1 MFNIKDYPLTPI
13 TELTDKIYEEL
24 VIGADFKDLSRLG
37 MVGPVT
43 YIDGGEK
50 VPGIFYKFD
59 ENTGKWLMFTTEQL
73 MIRFNAGMD
82 PKPAE
87 GPKVVLVGTAEELA
101 SVLTEGGVIDLTGD
115 IDLSAPISVA
125 EGKEVVINLN
135 SHKLLAATEVED
147 GDSSSDIYAVYVKT
161 GKITIEGQ
169 GVVEAKDADYSMAVW
184 ATGDSEVVI
193 KGGTFIN
200 GGDSCDL
207 IYASGNAKVEIY
219 GGEFKAAGPA
229 SGTEPGTKNPYSAL
243 NIKDKDRST
252 ASILV
257 YGGTFYGFNPADNV
271 SEGDNTNFLA
281 PGRKVV
287 EREENGI
294 KVYDVVRDI

>member
-1 MFNIKDYPLTPI
+1 MYNIKDYPLTPL
-13 TELTDKIYEEL
+13 TELTEEHYKEL
-24 VIGADFKDLSRLG
+24 IIGTDFSDLSRLG
-37 MVGPVT
+37 MIGPVT

-59 ENTGKWLMFTTEQL
+59 ENTGKWLMFTTEKL

-87 GPKVVLVGTAEELA
+87 SPKVALVGTAEDLVVA
-101 SVLTEGGVIDLTGD
+101 LSEGGDIILDSD
-115 IDLSAPISVA
+115 IDLSTPISVE
-125 EGKEVVINLN
+125 EGKEVLLNLN
-135 SHKLLAATEVED
+135 SHKLFAGTEVED
-147 GDSSSDIYAVYVKT
+147 GDSSSDIYAVHVKS
-161 GKITIEGQ
+161 GKLVIEGQ
-169 GVVEAKDADYSMAVW
+169 GVVEAKEADYSMAVW
-184 ATGDSEVVI
+184 AAGDSEVVI

-229 SGTEPGTKNPYSAL
+229 SGEAPGTKNPYSAL
-243 NIKDKDRST
+243 NIKDKDRAT

-257 YGGTFYGFNPADNV
+257 YGGTFYGFNPADNL
-271 SEGDNTNFLA
+271 SEGEGTNFLA

-287 EREENGI
+287 EREEDGI
-294 KVYDVVRDI
+294 KIYDVVRDI

>member
-1 MFNIKDYPLTPI
+1 MYDIKDYPLTPL
-13 TELTDKIYEEL
+13 TELTEESYKEL
-24 VIGADFKDLSRLG
+24 VIGSDFSDLSRLG

-43 YIDGGEK
+43 YIDGGDK

-59 ENTGKWLMFTTEQL
+59 ADQGKWLMFTTEQL

-87 GPKVVLVGTAEELA
+87 APKVVVIGTAEELLSA
-101 SVLTEGGVIDLTGD
+101 LSEGGELSLGADV
-115 IDLSAPISVA
+115 DLSTPISVE
-125 EGKEVVINLN
+125 EGKEVVLNLN

-147 GDSSSDIYAVYVKT
+147 GDSSSDIYAVHVKA
-161 GKITIEGQ
+161 GKLVIEGQ
-169 GVVEAKDADYSMAVW
+169 GIVEAKDADYSMAVW
-184 ATGDSEVVI
+184 ATGDAEVVI
-193 KGGTFIN
+193 NGGTFIN

-219 GGEFKAAGPA
+219 GGEFKASGPA
-229 SGTEPGTKNPYSAL
+229 SGEAPGTKNPYSAL
-243 NIKDKDRST
+243 NIKDKDRAT
-252 ASILV
+252 ASIIV